1 MDYLDSKG
9 YSIPEDINLVGIDD
23 VELIGYSRI
32 QLTTVRIED
41 RQTLGLTAVK
51 VLMDLIL
58 KDESK
63 DKY

>member
-23 VELIGYSRI
+23 VESSGYSRI

-41 RQTLGLTAVK
+41 R
-51 VLMDLIL
+51 
-58 KDESK
+58 
-63 DKY
+63 